1 MDNYQNYLFDL
12 YGTLVDV
19 HTDEHQPLFW
29 NRLCILLAMEGV
41 HYNAEALERKY
52 FAEVQAREAQ
62 ARKERGQWAE
72 IDIAAVFAAI
82 YEEKGCPADAEKIA
96 ALARAFRVLSLEK
109 LRIFPGAEQ
118 MLERLRAA
126 GKRVYLL
133 SNAQLLFTLPEVQ
146 ALGLDRY
153 FDGIIISSCE
163 GLKKPDSR
171 LYHLALER
179 YALEPGHTVM
189 VGNDDQA
196 DCWGAANAG
205 LDSMYVYTEQSPERT
220 KALPVNCRLLKQ
232 IGDVF

>member
-1 MDNYQNYLFDL
+1 MKTYQNYLFDL

-19 HTDEHQPLFW
+19 HTDEQQPLFW
-29 NRLCILLAMEGV
+29 TRLSVLLGMEGV
-41 HYNAEALERKY
+41 HCSPEALKQKY
-52 FAEVQAREAQ
+52 FSQVQTREKQ
-62 ARKERGQWAE
+62 AKKERGQWAE

-82 YEEKGCPADAEKIA
+82 YEENGCPADANRIA
-96 ALARAFRVLSLEK
+96 ELARAFRVLSLEK
-109 LRIFPGAEQ
+109 LRTFPGAEQ
-118 MLERLRAA
+118 MLGRLRAA

-146 ALGLDRY
+146 SLGLERY

-163 GLKKPDSR
+163 GLKKPDSG

-179 YALEPGHTVM
+179 YGLDPAQTVM

-205 LDSMYVYTEQSPERT
+205 LDSMYVYTEQSPKRT
-220 KALPVNCRLLKQ
+220 KPLPVNCRLLNQ